1 MFMGIDENRLLTVE
15 QLCECLFISPA
26 TAYKLLQSGEIKAF
40 KIGNW
45 KIPAKSIHEYI
56 QKKCGQSAGNAD

>member
-1 MFMGIDENRLLTVE
+1 MGIDENRLLTVE
-15 QLCECLFISPA
+15 QLCEYLFISPS

-56 QKKCGQSAGNAD
+56 QKKCRQGVGSID